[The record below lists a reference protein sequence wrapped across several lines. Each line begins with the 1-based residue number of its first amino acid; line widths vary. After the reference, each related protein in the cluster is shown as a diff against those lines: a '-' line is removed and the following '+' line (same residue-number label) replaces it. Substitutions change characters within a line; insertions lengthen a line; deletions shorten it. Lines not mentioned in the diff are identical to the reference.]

1 MVKIIRKT
9 DILYEDDAM
18 LVCIKPAGIPS
29 QSERGAQDMVKLVKV
44 YLAKE
49 QRRMPPEGRSERE
62 PYLAIINRLDQPVE
76 GLLLFAKTK
85 ESAAKLS
92 AMLQRDAITKRY
104 LTVIKGV
111 PEASV
116 PGEVSALQELPW
128 TTLEHDLAIDH
139 RTNLVKV
146 LKADAEGNDAGLA
159 QSEVKHA
166 VLRYRLLG
174 GRRDDTA
181 EQGTGSGLCEALAEV
196 ELVTGRHHQIRA
208 QMAAE
213 FEGIVGD
220 RKYGRKYGQEPGGE
234 DADSGDAA
242 AGVALASWR
251 LMLDHPV
258 TGKKLDLRWIPED
271 GAFAEYRGI
280 LADLER

>member
-1 MVKIIRKT
+1 MIKIIRKT

-62 PYLAIINRLDQPVE
+62 LYLAIINRLDQPVE

-111 PEASV
+111 PEAKV
-116 PGEVSALQELPW
+116 PGEITALQESPW
-128 TTLEHDLAIDH
+128 TTLEHDLSIDH

-146 LKADAEGNDAGLA
+146 LKADAGHEDGLA
-159 QSEVKHA
+159 QSDVKHA

-208 QMAAE
+208 QMTAE

-234 DADSGDAA
+234 DTDPGDAA
-242 AGVALASWR
+242 AGLALASWR
-251 LMLDHPV
+251 LILNHPV

-280 LADLER
+280 LERLDG